1 MKIKYI
7 HTLTLRES
15 LLTAQTL
22 PLDRLDA
29 QLLLLHVLAHS
40 VEGATTGEAQGRA
53 WLLAHDD
60 EALPPEAQQQFEALT
75 VRRAA
80 GEPLAYLTGFKSF
93 YGLDVAVTPAVLIP
107 RPDTETLVDWALAVL
122 PPNQPAPRV
131 LDLGTGSGAIAL
143 ALKQA
148 LRHSHP
154 QAVVWATDYSQA
166 ALQIATANALRLGLD
181 ITFLHSNWLL
191 DLPKVRVESEGRE
204 LSPVT
209 NPSGQP
215 TVFDV
220 IVSNPPYIVEG
231 DAHLPALRHEPISA
245 LAAGSDGLADIRQIV
260 SQAPAHLHAGGWLL
274 LEHGF
279 EQASAVREMLTQA
292 GFASVQSRR
301 DLNGIERC
309 SGGRFLG

>member
-1 MKIKYI
+1 M
-7 HTLTLRES
+7 TLRDA
-15 LLTAQTL
+15 LLTAQAL

-29 QLLLLHVLAHS
+29 QLLLLHVLARS
-40 VEGATTGEAQGRA
+40 VQRATPGEAQGRA

-75 VRRAA
+75 ARRAA

-107 RPDTETLVDWALAVL
+107 RPDTETLVDWALATL
-122 PPNQPAPRV
+122 PPAQAAPRV

-181 ITFLHSNWLL
+181 ITFRHSNWLR
-191 DLPKVRVESEGRE
+191 DLPKMRDVRDERE
-204 LSPVT
+204 LSHVS
-209 NPSGQP
+209 NPGGNA
-215 TVFDV
+215 TGFDL
-220 IVSNPPYIVEG
+220 IVSNPPYITEG
-231 DAHLPALRHEPISA
+231 DAHLPALRHEPICA
-245 LAAGSDGLADIRQIV
+245 LTAGADGLADLRQIIA
-260 SQAPAHLHAGGWLL
+260 QAPAHLYAGGWLL

-279 EQASAVREMLTQA
+279 EQASAVRELLTLA
-292 GFASVQSRR
+292 GFASVQSKR

>member
-1 MKIKYI
+1 M
-7 HTLTLRES
+7 TLRDA
-15 LLTAQTL
+15 LVTAQAL

-29 QLLLLHVLAHS
+29 QLLLLHVLARS
-40 VEGATTGEAQGRA
+40 VQRATPGEAQGRA

-75 VRRAA
+75 ARRAA

-122 PPNQPAPRV
+122 PPDQAAPRV

-181 ITFLHSNWLL
+181 ITFRHSNWLR
-191 DLPKVRVESEGRE
+191 DLPKMRDVRDERE
-204 LSPVT
+204 LSHVS
-209 NPSGQP
+209 NPGGQP
-215 TVFDV
+215 PGFDL
-220 IVSNPPYIVEG
+220 IVSNPPYITEG
-231 DAHLPALRHEPISA
+231 DAHLPTLRHEPISA
-245 LAAGSDGLADIRQIV
+245 LTAGADGLADLRQIIA
-260 SQAPAHLHAGGWLL
+260 QAPAHLYAGGWLL

-279 EQASAVREMLTQA
+279 EQASAVRELLTLG
-292 GFASVQSRR
+292 GFASVQSKR